1 MIPRFTLQKF
11 RDNPKSGL
19 KPIEDTSFT
28 FRRGEFLAL
37 LKFLSDLKFL
47 DLSDENNFK
56 INDKENLKE
65 KISLWLQPPT
75 DEGVLIQKQDA
86 QLLSLLSGISG
97 KERESLLM
105 SLKNK
110 VLSHEDLNILTGRKD
125 GLDTFKTELFLEKQ
139 EWDEKR
145 WQSFFE
151 SNSWIF
157 GYGLD
162 YRFLNIIQKEASVSN
177 VDLDGKQTVIADLR
191 F

>member
-1 MIPRFTLQKF
+1 
-11 RDNPKSGL
+11 
-19 KPIEDTSFT
+19 
-28 FRRGEFLAL
+28 
-37 LKFLSDLKFL
+37 
-47 DLSDENNFK
+47 
-56 INDKENLKE
+56 
-65 KISLWLQPPT
+65 
-75 DEGVLIQKQDA
+75 
-86 QLLSLLSGISG
+86 LLSLLSGISG